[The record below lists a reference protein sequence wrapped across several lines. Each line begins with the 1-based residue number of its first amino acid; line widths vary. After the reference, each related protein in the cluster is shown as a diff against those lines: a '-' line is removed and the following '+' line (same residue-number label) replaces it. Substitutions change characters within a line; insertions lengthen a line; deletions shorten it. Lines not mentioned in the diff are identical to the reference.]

1 MGLEGVWEEEGLQT
15 LASAMSQGEESYST
29 NWACCEVES
38 RGWPGSMRK
47 RPSTSLLD
55 SFGHSREGRPC
66 PCPLHRAWAADFAA
80 GRLLGGGIQGGRNP
94 GF

>member
-1 MGLEGVWEEEGLQT
+1 MGLEGFVGQT
-15 LASAMSQGEESYST
+15 LASAVSRGEESYST
-29 NWACCEVES
+29 HWACCEVES
-38 RGWPGSMRK
+38 RGWPGTTRK

-55 SFGHSREGRPC
+55 SSGHSREGR

-80 GRLLGGGIQGGRNP
+80 GTLFGRGIQGGRNP